1 MSDVLAI
8 LDHYLDGG
16 DFENARDALHALGP
30 TAMSEVLAVATTHPA
45 PRGLELL
52 VMVLAD
58 KSYPPALGA
67 FRRWLDHPDLEN
79 IAYPAATALAKYADE
94 QFDTEDLYDLSVPAA
109 KRLLREIAAW
119 WDAGGHHIPTEAEWF
134 AQQAAEQT
142 RDAAPIDRARVI
154 DPLTPAELDAFRPQI
169 IALKQSFERLPGAT
183 QHRLDAASIKR
194 VLPIYAGFAPDDR
207 VLDDALA
214 ALDQF
219 LAGGPAPMIWE
230 KPVGNATRAANAA
243 AEWSATKDT
252 LHLYAQIVGKVR
264 LATTPPRNHWRF
276 PMAKAAGHVAQGVL
290 YALSPELRNR
300 LQAMH
305 NARDALHLAGRG
317 FAAVWAELEWQLAQ
331 VRGASS

>member
-1 MSDVLAI
+1 MSNVLAI

-16 DFENARDALHALGP
+16 DFENARDALHKLGP
-30 TAMSEVLAVATTHPA
+30 TAMFEVLAVATTHPA
-45 PRGLELL
+45 PRGFELL

-79 IAYPAATALAKYADE
+79 IAYPAAAALAKHADE
-94 QFDTEDLYDLSVPAA
+94 QFDTEGLYNLPVPAA

-142 RDAAPIDRARVI
+142 RDAVPIDHARMI
-154 DPLTPAELDAFRPQI
+154 DQLTPAELDALRPQI
-169 IALKQSFERLPGAT
+169 IALKQAFERLPGAT

-194 VLPIYAGFAPDDR
+194 VLPIYADFAPDDR

-230 KPVGNATRAANAA
+230 KPVGNAIRAANAA
-243 AEWSATKDT
+243 AEWSAT
-252 LHLYAQIVGKVR
+252 HQR
-264 LATTPPRNHWRF
+264 WRF
-276 PMAKAAGHVAQGVL
+276 PTAKAAGHVAQGVL

-300 LQAMH
+300 LQSMH

-331 VRGASS
+331 VRAASS